1 MGETLDILA
10 IAAHPDDVELAA
22 GGTLALCVRQGL
34 QVGVLDLTR
43 GELGTRGTPELRT
56 KETAA
61 ATAVLGLSVR
71 ENLGLPDGN
80 ITASGLG
87 GVVEVLRKWR
97 PRIVMTHPAVCRHPD
112 HQATHTL
119 VRDACY
125 YAGLKK
131 MNTGTG
137 ASVAPWRPKH
147 LLYFAEVKHFEPTF
161 IVDVTTTWEQ
171 RMQALK
177 CYGSQVHNPDYKE
190 ASEEPETFISNAGF
204 SEWIEARART
214 YGHLIG
220 CAYGEPFQYSGTL
233 GTANIDMFLNM
244 EAPFQ

>member
-1 MGETLDILA
+1 MVETLDILA

-34 QVGVLDLTR
+34 QVGALDLTR
-43 GELGTRGTPELRT
+43 GELGTRGTPELRA

-71 ENLGLPDGN
+71 ENLELPDGN
-80 ITASGLG
+80 ITTAGLG
-87 GVVEVLRKWR
+87 GVIEILRKWR
-97 PRIVMTHPAVCRHPD
+97 PRIVMTHPEVCRHPD
-112 HQATHTL
+112 HRATHTL

-131 MNTGTG
+131 MNTSTGTY
-137 ASVAPWRPKH
+137 VVPWRPKH
-147 LLYFAEVKHFEPTF
+147 LLFFAEVKHFEPTF
-161 IVDVTTTWEQ
+161 VVDVTSTWEQ
-171 RMQALK
+171 RMQALR

-190 ASEEPETFISNAGF
+190 TSEEPETYISNASF
-204 SEWIEARART
+204 FEWIEARART

-220 CAYGEPFQYSGTL
+220 CAYGEAFQHNGTL
-233 GTANIDMFLNM
+233 GTANLGVILNM